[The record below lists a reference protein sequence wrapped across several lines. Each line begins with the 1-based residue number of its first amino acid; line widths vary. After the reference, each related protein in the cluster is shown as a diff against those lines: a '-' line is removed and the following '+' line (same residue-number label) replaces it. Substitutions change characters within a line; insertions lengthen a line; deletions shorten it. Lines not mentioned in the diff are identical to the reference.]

1 MALNKLFLVPSLQ
14 QTSKWLVL
22 SNHLLTRMLDKV
34 GGAEQ
39 LCILTARGLM
49 GLFFIYFALD
59 KFIAYSDTTVYM
71 SSLGV
76 SGLLLPFIILLE
88 LVGGIALLVG
98 WQTRKA
104 AVSLAAF
111 TVLAALVFH
120 SDFAEPVQSILFMKN
135 MAIAG
140 GLLLFVAVG
149 AGQHSLD
156 AHSIVLL
163 KKAKAKPKTR
173 TKARAKSSNKT

>member
-1 MALNKLFLVPSLQ
+1 MAATETILQ
-14 QTSKWLVL
+14 HTSKWLDI
-22 SNHLLTRMLDKV
+22 SNHLLTRLLDKV
-34 GGAEQ
+34 GGVEQ
-39 LCILTARGLM
+39 LCILAARGLF

-59 KFIAYSDTTVYM
+59 KLVSYSDTTIYM

-76 SGLLLPFIILLE
+76 PGIVLPFIILLE
-88 LVGGIALLVG
+88 LIGGMALLVG
-98 WQTRKA
+98 WQVRKA
-104 AVSLAAF
+104 AVLLASF
-111 TVLAALVFH
+111 TALAALIFH
-120 SDFAEPVQSILFMKN
+120 SDFSEPVQSILFMKN

-163 KKAKAKPKTR
+163 KKGKRKPKTR
-173 TKARAKSSNKT
+173 AKTKLKNKK

>member
-1 MALNKLFLVPSLQ
+1 MAATETILQ
-14 QTSKWLVL
+14 QTSKWLEI
-22 SNHLLTRMLDKV
+22 SSHLLTDMLVKV

-39 LCILTARGLM
+39 LCLLTARGLI

-59 KFIAYSDTTVYM
+59 KFASYSDTTVYM

-76 SGLLLPFIILLE
+76 PGIVLPFVLLLE
-88 LVGGIALLVG
+88 LLGGAALLVG

-104 AVSLAAF
+104 AVSLAGF
-111 TVLAALVFH
+111 TVLAALFFH
-120 SDFAEPVQSILFMKN
+120 SDFTEPVQSILFMKN

-149 AGQHSLD
+149 AGQHSFD
-156 AHSIVLL
+156 AHSIFLL
-163 KKAKAKPKTR
+163 KKAKTKPKTR
-173 TKARAKSSNKT
+173 AKVKAKISS